1 MLNLE
6 QLLWLLVTTTTT
18 VHLFMVD
25 LVQLIGKLKMSQN
38 GGYFLTKLIY
48 IYLINELTVAV

>member
-6 QLLWLLVTTTTT
+6 QLLWLLVTTTTIL
-18 VHLFMVD
+18 HLFMVD

-38 GGYFLTKLIY
+38 GGLLFDQIHIY
-48 IYLINELTVAV
+48 IFDQ

>member
-6 QLLWLLVTTTTT
+6 QLLWLLVTTTTI
-18 VHLFMVD
+18 VHLFTVD